1 MPTDSATLVVQ
12 CQLALGLTQKEL
24 GALLGKDRRTI
35 QRWQDRGCK
44 LLPADAQT
52 LADALRPVRP
62 DLADEVLAHGRAMAA
77 ALGVCTPPVLDAILE
92 AAAAA
97 AGTSV
102 DAVRP
107 AVAAAFERA
116 AEAGVNVNAVVAA
129 LGED

>member
-1 MPTDSATLVVQ
+1 MAGPRLQAPT
-12 CQLALGLTQKEL
+12 G
-24 GALLGKDRRTI
+24 RR
-35 QRWQDRGCK
+35 
-44 LLPADAQT
+44 ADAGRCAAT
-52 LADALRPVRP
+52 GAAG
-62 DLADEVLAHGRAMAA
+62 LADEVLAHGRAMAA